1 MSLDIIFLF
10 KELDHFTKNIQ
21 NYKNKILLHG
31 IETKF
36 KNIKIF
42 YVLEKLTEL
51 ESNFYKKFS
60 LYYSADNE
68 LDKEMFINTMV
79 SIEKRYQELIQ
90 KYFLKS
96 QDE

>member
-1 MSLDIIFLF
+1 
-10 KELDHFTKNIQ
+10 
-21 NYKNKILLHG
+21 
-31 IETKF
+31 
-36 KNIKIF
+36 
-42 YVLEKLTEL
+42 LEKLTEL